1 MGVLESREAL
11 QTAVDTGRAE
21 SDESYGERQ
30 LANFR
35 TLLAIPE
42 FDEMTVEQRRKC
54 YEDLARGFQPTVPR
68 SGLPGDPFPVIGWLL
83 LAAGVAI
90 SISSFFLDTSTVTTA
105 DGTSLGDIY
114 VPGSTTVKA
123 INIGLLQTQLM
134 VFQAGVAVAIAGVIL
149 LAAAILRAAMIR
161 TGTAK

>member
-1 MGVLESREAL
+1 MGRA
-11 QTAVDTGRAE
+11 TAYGRAE

-54 YEDLARGFQPTVPR
+54 CEDLARGFQPTVPR

-90 SISSFFLDTSTVTTA
+90 SISSFFLDTSTAVHQTFLT
-105 DGTSLGDIY
+105 L
-114 VPGSTTVKA
+114 VKFLDQ
-123 INIGLLQTQLM
+123 I
-134 VFQAGVAVAIAGVIL
+134 VE
-149 LAAAILRAAMIR
+149 
-161 TGTAK
+161 TGMSPPP